1 MVILKRRGIYEIAIK
16 AGVPILCSY
25 TFGTTKA
32 FSASWG
38 GKNSLLPKLSRMA
51 RTSLFIFWGRFG
63 LPVPRRVAI
72 TTVMGVPIHTRP
84 SAADDPTTMD
94 AEIQRLQSLV
104 LETYQEIFDKHK
116 VAYGWKH
123 KKLIFK

>member
-1 MVILKRRGIYEIAIK
+1 MILKRRGIYEIAIK
-16 AGVPILCSY
+16 AQVPIVCSY

-38 GKNSLLPKLSRMA
+38 GKNSLLPKISRML

-72 TTVMGVPIHTRP
+72 TTVWGVPIRTNPEARHDP
-84 SAADDPTTMD
+84 AAMAT
-94 AEIQRLQSLV
+94 EIERLQQLV
-104 LETYQEIFDKHK
+104 LKCYTDMFDKHK

-123 KKLIFK
+123 KKLVFK